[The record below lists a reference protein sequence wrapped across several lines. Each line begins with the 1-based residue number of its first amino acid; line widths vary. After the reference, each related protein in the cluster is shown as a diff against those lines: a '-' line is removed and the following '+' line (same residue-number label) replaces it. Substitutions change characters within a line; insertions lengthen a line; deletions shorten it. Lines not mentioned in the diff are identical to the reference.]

1 MNQDGVS
8 LILKYF
14 PDLTDIQRDKFIALR
29 ELYEDLNEK
38 INVISR
44 KDIENLYERHIL
56 HSLAVAKIVKFEAGT
71 RVLDVGTGG
80 GFPGIP
86 LAVLFPDCSFT
97 LVDSIGKKITV
108 VREVA
113 NAAGIENV
121 NPLNIRAEKIKED
134 FDFITARAVTDIRE
148 FYIWVK
154 DKISR
159 NSRNSIKNGIITL
172 KGGDLAE
179 EMSQLKRH
187 FEIFDIR
194 DFFEEEF
201 FETKKVVYIP
211 QLEKKK

>member
-14 PDLTDIQRDKFIALR
+14 PDLTESQREKFIALR

-71 RVLDVGTGG
+71 RILDVGTGG

-86 LAVLFPDCSFT
+86 LAILFPDCSFT
-97 LVDSIGKKITV
+97 LADSIGKKITV
-108 VREVA
+108 VQEVA
-113 NAAGIENV
+113 SGAGISNV
-121 NPLNIRAEKIKED
+121 NPMNIRAEKIKEE
-134 FDFITARAVTDIRE
+134 FDFVTARAVTDIRE

-154 DKISR
+154 DKISKNNR
-159 NSRNSIKNGIITL
+159 NSLKNGIITL
-172 KGGDLAE
+172 KGGDLNE

-187 FEIFDIR
+187 YEIVEIR

-201 FETKKVVYIP
+201 FETKKIVYIP